1 MSCYLCGGEDTETH
15 HIVLR
20 SECRPLEK
28 CELNKVR
35 LCTHCHDYLHHDS
48 KGYKKLRALKF
59 ELQNKL
65 EFLFDKEYL
74 TREEIKEVL
83 KISNKP
89 LDRLLKPIVMKKGL
103 YEREDVIRACMG
115 GKILLERQA
124 I

>member
-1 MSCYLCGGEDTETH
+1 MIIYIM
-15 HIVLR
+15 IV
-20 SECRPLEK
+20 
-28 CELNKVR
+28 
-35 LCTHCHDYLHHDS
+35 
-48 KGYKKLRALKF
+48 KGYKKLRALKL